1 MKATRRYA
9 AALAAIVTATAG
21 LLAGTGLVAGAANAA
36 SFPAFVGPLHHVTT
50 IASTVPANG
59 DVNPYGVAVIPRS
72 TGHLRQG
79 NVLVS
84 NFNDKANVQGTG
96 TTIVEVTPSGHVSLF
111 AQINP
116 HLLGCP
122 GGVGLTTALSVLR
135 SGWVIVGSLPT
146 KNGSVSGSG
155 CLIVL
160 DRWGHVRETFA
171 GQGING
177 PWDMASLDLGSQA
190 VLFVTNVLNGTVAAK
205 GGTVFG
211 GTVLRLVVQIPR
223 SGLPWIQFNTTIGS
237 GFAQKLD
244 PAALVIGPTGVGLGP
259 NGVLYVADTLANR
272 VAAIP
277 NATFRGFSAGRGF
290 TVSQG
295 HHLNGPLGLVVAPGG
310 NILTVNSGDGNLV
323 ETTPSGFQIAVR
335 TLDSSGSP
343 PGPAPCSGWRS
354 SRSTAPS
361 TSWTTPPTRSTC
373 CTNWLPQRLGP
384 GPGRDQGAGLTAGR
398 PRGRA
403 LERDAHQDR
412 LRGQTDAERV
422 AHPVPDLPGQRHQA
436 GRARRS
442 RVDQGKRVLR

>member
-295 HHLNGPLGLVVAPGG
+295 HHLNGPLGLAVAPGG

-343 PGPAPCSGWRS
+343 PGAGALFGLAVKPFHRDVYFVDDAPNTLNQLHYLAAAAPW
-354 SRSTAPS
+354 SRT
-361 TSWTTPPTRSTC
+361 
-373 CTNWLPQRLGP
+373 
-384 GPGRDQGAGLTAGR
+384 GAG
-398 PRGRA
+398 PRRWAYCRA
-403 LERDAHQDR
+403 A
-412 LRGQTDAERV
+412 
-422 AHPVPDLPGQRHQA
+422 
-436 GRARRS
+436 AR
-442 RVDQGKRVLR
+442 